1 MTVID
6 LFSGCGGLS
15 KGFSDAGCKVL
26 LGVDID
32 RAALQTF
39 ERNHPQ
45 AVGLEGSLAENP
57 TFEKMREVIGSREVD
72 IIVGG
77 PPCQGF
83 SLTGP
88 RNFDDDRNKQGE
100 DDDDGGLPEGISQ
113 HRHKVFTEVGVNHEC
128 LFVVFKTQGA
138 HYECAHIGLYIV
150 E

>member
-57 TFEKMREVIGSREVD
+57 TFEKMRAVIGSREVD

-88 RNFDDDRNKQGE
+88 RNFDDDRNKLYLSYIKAVKIWLFG
-100 DDDDGGLPEGISQ
+100 
-113 HRHKVFTEVGVNHEC
+113 HKCGSLQAT
-128 LFVVFKTQGA
+128 
-138 HYECAHIGLYIV
+138 
-150 E
+150 